1 MEYLKILLED
11 TSRSSFRNFLALTF
25 TNKAVKELK
34 KRILSILYSLSKTPS
49 SETHIVRTLC
59 DFLNISEKELAFR
72 SDQILKK
79 ILLEYGSFDV
89 ITIDKF
95 TYRLVRTF
103 YREFKLS
110 YGFEAII
117 DPKFLFEE
125 TILSIIE
132 EFGENEFLSEI
143 LLDFSLE
150 KIDNEKDWDIQK
162 ELEEFIYILNNET
175 NHIPVKDL
183 KNKSLVELKNDKIL
197 LKKELKKSRDKAIE
211 LAEEGLEFLISIGL
225 VAEDFKQRLIHI
237 HLKKVRECD
246 FSSFLI
252 LI

>member
-49 SETHIVRTLC
+49 SETYIVRTLC

-125 TILSIIE
+125 T
-132 EFGENEFLSEI
+132 N
-143 LLDFSLE
+143 
-150 KIDNEKDWDIQK
+150 
-162 ELEEFIYILNNET
+162 
-175 NHIPVKDL
+175 V
-183 KNKSLVELKNDKIL
+183 
-197 LKKELKKSRDKAIE
+197 
-211 LAEEGLEFLISIGL
+211 
-225 VAEDFKQRLIHI
+225 
-237 HLKKVRECD
+237 
-246 FSSFLI
+246 
-252 LI
+252 